1 MFCLFLGL
9 MELEW
14 KFFEKNFSLFVC
26 VYYEY
31 FVDLRCIR
39 NQKRMT
45 MEKLTFQEEEVMLI
59 VWRLGEGVIKDF
71 IQEMDEPRPPYTT
84 VASIVKNL
92 ERKGFV
98 TARRYGNT
106 YVYTPAVDEN
116 DYKNRFL
123 SGVVRNYFADSY
135 KEMVTFFAEK
145 QKISAEELKEIVRL
159 IEKG

>member
-1 MFCLFLGL
+1 
-9 MELEW
+9 
-14 KFFEKNFSLFVC
+14 
-26 VYYEY
+26 
-31 FVDLRCIR
+31 
-39 NQKRMT
+39 

-84 VASIVKNL
+84 VASIV
-92 ERKGFV
+92 
-98 TARRYGNT
+98 T